1 MSKAPSTTPSKAT
14 SQALSKA
21 PSQAPSRTPSQ
32 ALSQA
37 PSRTPSQAP
46 SQAPSKAPSRAL
58 SQSPSSLAETSAP
71 PRAPNYQKP
80 SVATIVEDAVSID
93 ASPNPT
99 TFVPASRGLHV
110 KTSAASTANAA
121 APSRVESW
129 VAATSSALRASH
141 APTQSSSS
149 RAGTAYAP
157 SLAPGWPT
165 SRTMPASA
173 IARSRA
179 PTAAAAANTRGSFA
193 GVPVVPPTAAVA
205 RPTTTSSSMATV
217 VPVGAAADVDDT
229 ATPATIIST
238 AAGVPIASK
247 WTSTADIEAATRQ
260 VNYEMLG
267 AEERRMQDK
276 WAKKKADEFAPCPM
290 NFAWMRHETLSDLM
304 LAQGEPGL
312 YSTVPPWGSDPA
324 QYMPPWNEGQ
334 IPYPYY
340 GPIKPL
346 GWDDRGKQWIY
357 PDMC

>member
-14 SQALSKA
+14 SQVPSKA
-21 PSQAPSRTPSQ
+21 PSR
-32 ALSQA
+32 A

-121 APSRVESW
+121 TPSRVESW

-179 PTAAAAANTRGSFA
+179 PTAAAANTRGSFA
-193 GVPVVPPTAAVA
+193 GVPVVPPT
-205 RPTTTSSSMATV
+205 PSSSSSMATV
-217 VPVGAAADVDDT
+217 VPVGVGTDVDDT
-229 ATPATIIST
+229 AAPATIIST

-312 YSTVPPWGSDPA
+312 YSTVLPWGSDPA